1 MTQYSLPIEWFYV
14 GRYSRKNDQYDQLS
28 IKMGL
33 EEARSFKVKMEQ
45 ASPDARFAI
54 LGVFEEVIPKIN
66 TDSDWLFK

>member
-14 GRYSRKNDQYDQLS
+14 GRYSSKHNQHDQLS

-33 EEARSFKVKMEQ
+33 DEARSFKDKMEK

-54 LGVFEEVIPKIN
+54 LGVFEEVIP
-66 TDSDWLFK
+66 